1 MGSGLVGWF
10 FGGGRNGGSLRR
22 EERGREGR
30 GAGWDRRQWEGM
42 DGEQG
47 M

>member
-1 MGSGLVGWF
+1 MEGVG
-10 FGGGRNGGSLRR
+10 GVVLGGRNGGSLRR

-42 DGEQG
+42 DGEEG
-47 M
+47 I